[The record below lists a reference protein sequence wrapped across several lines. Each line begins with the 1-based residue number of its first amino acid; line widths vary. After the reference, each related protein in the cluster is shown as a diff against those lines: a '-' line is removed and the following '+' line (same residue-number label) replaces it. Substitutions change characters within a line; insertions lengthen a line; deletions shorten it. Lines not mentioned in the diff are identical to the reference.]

1 MIEGG
6 ALTVTLVTRRG
17 DVHARLD
24 APPHTSWSRMLAG
37 RPVAEAARVAGMIVD
52 SCPLA
57 HEAAARAAFGLDP
70 EPAALR
76 PMAQEILREH
86 LFKFFVAWPRAMGW
100 QPAPPPA
107 AVADPAVISAAVFG
121 PGGAPQ
127 GMAAL
132 ERWMDARG
140 NAPAQVLRHV
150 WRKWDSRW
158 GRADVPL
165 WRMGDPVEGLDW
177 REAEADGHAV
187 DTGVAARMADSNL
200 LRGVEARRGRGILW
214 RLAARLADCDR
225 LLRGLSGAEPLE
237 GAVALAPGVGG
248 AASATGL
255 VLVHAE
261 ILRDRVVLFEQMTP
275 TDCALHPR
283 GVLNRMLA
291 SGPHDATAPVV
302 AVAALTLEAVDPR
315 APCRLVAPAA

>member
-1 MIEGG
+1 MIDGG
-6 ALTVTLVTRRG
+6 ALTVTLVKRRG

-24 APPHTSWSRMLAG
+24 APPHTSWTRMLAG
-37 RPVAEAARVAGMIVD
+37 RPPVEAARVAGLIVD

-70 EPAALR
+70 EPGAARL
-76 PMAQEILREH
+76 MAQEILREH

-100 QPAPPPA
+100 EASPPPVAAADPA
-107 AVADPAVISAAVFG
+107 AVSLAVFG
-121 PGGAPQ
+121 AAGAPRC
-127 GMAAL
+127 MAAL
-132 ERWMDARG
+132 ERWMDAR
-140 NAPAQVLRHV
+140 ATPAAKVLRHV
-150 WRKWDSRW
+150 WRRWDSRW

-165 WRMGDPVEGLDW
+165 WRPGDPCGGLDW
-177 REAEADGHAV
+177 REAEIDGHPV
-187 DTGVAARMADSNL
+187 DTGLAARMADADL
-200 LRGVEARRGRGILW
+200 LRGIEARRGRGILW

-225 LLRGLSGAEPLE
+225 LLSGLTGAAPLDE
-237 GAVALAPGVGG
+237 ATTIAPGIG
-248 AASATGL
+248 AAPSATGL

-261 ILRDRVVLFEQMTP
+261 LERDRVSLFEQMTP

-291 SGPHDATAPVV
+291 SGPHSPDAPVV

-315 APCRLVAPAA
+315 APCRLIAPAA